1 MLLENRNAIIYGGGG
16 GIGGAIARA
25 FAREGAY
32 VHLAGRTQ
40 ATLDATAADITA
52 GGGRADT
59 ALLDALDESQ
69 VDAHADAV
77 VKEAGSLDISVNVIT
92 DNDVQG
98 TALAEMRV
106 DDYLSPVQTGVRS
119 RFLTSRA
126 AARHMTAQRS
136 GVILFFGGDPD
147 ESAHRRYHLGGLM
160 TEFAAIEQMRRQL
173 ASELGRY
180 GIRVITLRTSG
191 VPESISDAE
200 PEFRARIETQLAEST
215 LLGRTATFAD
225 VGNVAVFAAS
235 DWARTIT
242 GAAINMTCGAMID

>member
-1 MLLENRNAIIYGGGG
+1 MLLENRIAIIYGGGG
-16 GIGGAIARA
+16 AIGGAIARA

-40 ATLDATAADITA
+40 PALDAVADDITKS
-52 GGGRADT
+52 GGRAQT
-59 ALLDALDESQ
+59 AVVDALDEAQ

-77 VKEAGSLDISVNVIT
+77 VHAAGRLDISVNVIT
-92 DNDVQG
+92 DSDVQG
-98 TALAEMRV
+98 TPLVDMRT
-106 DDYLSPVQTGVRS
+106 DDYLSPVLNGVRA

-136 GVILFFGGDPD
+136 GVILFFGGEPDPG
-147 ESAHRRYHLGGLM
+147 AHRHHQLGGLM
-160 TEFAAIEQMRRQL
+160 TEFAAVEQMRRQL
-173 ASELGRY
+173 ASELGDR

-191 VPESISDAE
+191 VPESITDA
-200 PEFRARIETQLAEST
+200 EFRARVEPMMAGST
-215 LLGRTATFAD
+215 LLGRTATLDD

-242 GAAINMTCGAMID
+242 GAAINMTCGAMLD